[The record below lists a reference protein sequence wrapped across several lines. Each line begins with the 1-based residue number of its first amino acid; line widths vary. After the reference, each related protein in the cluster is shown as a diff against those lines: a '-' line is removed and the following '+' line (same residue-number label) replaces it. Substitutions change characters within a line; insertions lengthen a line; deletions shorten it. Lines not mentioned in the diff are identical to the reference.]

1 VTEGR
6 FRKQFRTVPRDAWND
21 NMVPLHEFLTLE
33 ADDREG
39 KFPFIW
45 AVNAKNRLIRVIP
58 AAPLVRSCED
68 RRNFWRMLKSLAGVR
83 EQVGTADADQ
93 VRAEFAQSLA
103 ARLMEM
109 AASGTLLDAAPSI
122 SAPIAVPAIAAPG
135 LTNGAA
141 TGDYTAPWIDS
152 AQCTS
157 CDECIG
163 INPKIFAYDE
173 NKHAFVKNAKGGPY
187 KDLVRAAEKC
197 TAQVIHPGTPFD
209 PKEKDA
215 DKLIKRAAKYN

>member
-1 VTEGR
+1 
-6 FRKQFRTVPRDAWND
+6 
-21 NMVPLHEFLTLE
+21 
-33 ADDREG
+33 
-39 KFPFIW
+39 
-45 AVNAKNRLIRVIP
+45 
-58 AAPLVRSCED
+58 
-68 RRNFWRMLKSLAGVR
+68 MLKSLAGVR

-93 VRAEFAQSLA
+93 VRAEFAQTLA

-109 AASGTLLDAAPSI
+109 AASGELLNGAPMV
-122 SAPIAVPAIAAPG
+122 ATPGGTTTGAVAAIAAPAVA
-135 LTNGAA
+135 TNGSSA
-141 TGDYTAPWIDS
+141 GDYTAPWIDS

-163 INPKIFAYDE
+163 INPKIFAYGDD
-173 NKHAFVKNAKGGPY
+173 KHAYVKNPKGGPY

-215 DKLIKRAAKYN
+215 EKLMKRAAKYN